1 MSYSTDVFTKWVSD
15 FESWDALRVWL
26 QTNDGGCLRVVEPS
40 DSPYAL
46 IRTVKGQSDFTL
58 EHVRWC
64 RSVVVHKETRIPVSV
79 APPKAS
85 EFTNDL
91 DPAVWCSAEEFVDGT
106 MLTIGLCQD
115 KDVGTVLSTRSR
127 IGATGRACTSGPTF
141 AEMFDA
147 AIANHTVG
155 SVTEIL
161 PHQPSAAAVFTSVVL
176 QHPANRIVT
185 PIGSATYKI
194 IHQGWVGHTGRV
206 YIVEDCLYF
215 HHNQHNRHHSQPAGQ
230 AFFEIPR
237 YNLEQIR
244 SAPSVCEWVT
254 QQAQLR
260 GYGWQGL
267 VLKDGHGGRWRV
279 RSSVYDV
286 VHRIRGNESSIEG
299 RFIRHRRE
307 QTLEQYYVYYPED
320 REAFYTLEDS
330 LRKNTGRLVQYYA
343 DVFRSRK
350 TPYHTLPWPYKH
362 HVSVLHNQFKDTL
375 RAEGKK
381 VDLAHVVQY
390 VNALNN
396 EDLVHMAQVHSLAP
410 SKSKSKNILVK
421 TMDGQF

>member
-64 RSVVVHKETRIPVSV
+64 RSVVVHKDTRLPVSV

-106 MLTIGLCQD
+106 MLNIGLCQD
-115 KDVGTVLSTRSR
+115 KNMPLDPVLSTRSR
-127 IGATGRACTSGPTF
+127 IGATGRACTTGPTF
-141 AEMFDA
+141 AEMFDGA
-147 AIANHTVG
+147 LANHNVG

-161 PHQPSAAAVFTSVVL
+161 PHQPSAAAVFKSVVL

-194 IHQGWVGHTGRV
+194 AHQGWVGHSGRV

-215 HHNQHNRHHSQPAGQ
+215 FNNHNQPAGQ

-244 SAPSVCEWVT
+244 SATSVCEWVT
-254 QQAQLR
+254 QQAQVR
-260 GYGWQGL
+260 GYAWQGL

-279 RSSVYDV
+279 RSSIYDV
-286 VHRIRGNESSIEG
+286 VHRIRGNETSVMG
-299 RFIRHRRE
+299 RFARHRRE

-320 REAFYTLEDS
+320 REEFYTLEGV
-330 LRKNTGRLVQYYA
+330 LRENTRRLSQYYTE
-343 DVFRSRK
+343 VFRARK
-350 TPYHTLPWPYKH
+350 VQYHTLPWPYKH
-362 HVSVLHNQFKDTL
+362 HVSVLHNLFKDTL

-381 VDLAHVVQY
+381 VDLAYVVQY
-390 VNALNN
+390 VNGLTL
-396 EDLVHMAQVHSLAP
+396 EDLAHMAQVHSLVP
-410 SKSKSKNILVK
+410 SKSKSKSKNILVK
-421 TMDGQF
+421 TMDGLL

>member
-46 IRTVKGQSDFTL
+46 VRTVKGQSDFTL

-106 MLTIGLCQD
+106 MLNIGVYQD
-115 KDVGTVLSTRSR
+115 KDLGTVLSTRSR
-127 IGATGRACTSGPTF
+127 IGAGGHTGDGSLTF

-147 AIANHTVG
+147 ALANHGIG
-155 SVTEIL
+155 SATEML
-161 PHQPSAAAVFTSVVL
+161 VKQPSAAAVFTSVVL

-194 IHQGWVGHTGRV
+194 VHQGWVGHTGRV

-215 HHNQHNRHHSQPAGQ
+215 HHSQHSQPVGS

-254 QQAQLR
+254 QQAQTR
-260 GYGWQGL
+260 GYAWQGL
-267 VLKDGHGGRWRV
+267 VVKDGHGGRWRV

-286 VHRIRGNESSIEG
+286 VHRIRGNESSVEA
-299 RFIRHRRE
+299 RFVRHRHE
-307 QTLEQYYVYYPED
+307 QTLEKYYVYYPED
-320 REAFYTLEDS
+320 REEFYTLEER
-330 LRKNTGRLVQYYA
+330 LRENTRRLVQYYT
-343 DVFRSRK
+343 DVFRARK

-362 HVSVLHNQFKDTL
+362 HVSVLHNQYKDTL

-381 VDLAHVVQY
+381 VDLAYVVQY
-390 VNALNN
+390 VNTLSL
-396 EDLVHMAQVHSLAP
+396 EDLAHMTQVHSLAP
-410 SKSKSKNILVK
+410 SKSKSKNVLVK
-421 TMDGQF
+421 TMDGIF